1 MGISPSKT
9 GTIARRIDVDNVW
22 EGIFHFLG
30 RHMSQDVILS
40 GIIVKKTERGE
51 AACCCDVI
59 AR

>member
-30 RHMSQDVILS
+30 WHMSQDIILS
-40 GIIVKKTERGE
+40 GIIVKKTEGE
-51 AACCCDVI
+51 RRHAA
-59 AR
+59 AT